1 MVEINSLW
9 VGEPLSTMER
19 LCIESHLQNGHEYHL
34 WTYGP
39 LEAPD
44 GVIIEDG
51 NDILPESEIF
61 SYSGP
66 KSEGGGSVSAFSNL
80 FRYRLLKERGGW
92 WCDTDVVALKPFE
105 FDDPYIFASEISKTG
120 SSTPTTC
127 VIKVPQ
133 HSDIMNMCYEKSLS
147 VDRGTVGWGTIGPKL
162 LSESVFKCELEE
174 YIVAYNVFCPVNWF
188 NARKE
193 PPIYNWKFFESTCAV
208 HMWQEMWRR
217 KGLNKD
223 DQYPGSLYEELKNCY
238 FIRQKT
244 S

>member
-1 MVEINSLW
+1 
-9 VGEPLSTMER
+9 
-19 LCIESHLQNGHEYHL
+19 L

-39 LEAPD
+39 LDAPD

-80 FRYRLLKERGGW
+80 FRYKLLKEKGDW

-105 FDDPYIFASEISKTG
+105 FDEPYVFASELFKTG
-120 SSTPTTC
+120 SSTATTC

-133 HSDIMNMCYEKSLS
+133 HSDIMNMCYEKALS
-147 VDRGTVGWGTIGPKL
+147 VDRDTVGWGTIGPKL
-162 LSESVFKCELEE
+162 LFESIFKCCLEE
-174 YIVAYNVFCPVNWF
+174 YVVSYSVFCPTNWF
-188 NARKE
+188 DAEKD
-193 PPIYNWKFFESTCAV
+193 PPMHNRAIPERSYAV

-217 KGLNKD
+217 KGIDKD
-223 DQYPGSLYEELKNCY
+223 GSFPGSLYERLKECY
-238 FIRQKT
+238 IT
-244 S
+244 DPII